1 MVVNVDLMGQQKV
14 RGPLTPRP
22 EIAAVRLS
30 GNEMR
35 RHEQIMEYRAKVN
48 TLDANLKSALDALA
62 SANADIARLNAELDG
77 LRAQNVQLKKDLDL
91 ALERARNTAQ
101 KGMSKKNRDGRGG
114 RSESP
119 DSGSSH

>member
-48 TLDANLKSALDALA
+48 TLDANLKSALDALS
-62 SANADIARLNAELDG
+62 SANADIARLNSELDS
-77 LRAQNVQLKKDLDL
+77 LRAQNVQLKKDLDI
-91 ALERARNTAQ
+91 ALEKVQTLGT
-101 KGMSKKNRDGRGG
+101 KGPVRKNKTTIKIDN
-114 RSESP
+114 
-119 DSGSSH
+119 SSSCG